1 MSTRFRIVIFILLFI
16 SCEKFDWNNPYDPEC
31 PKDLFTPSSPGVTM
45 EGNSVK
51 LTWSQQ
57 NDNISSF
64 ALFRRAE
71 GESITTLSQ
80 IQKNT
85 TQYVDANITP
95 GKKYTYYVVAV
106 AGTNSSDTIK
116 AEIVPV
122 FPVTISTGAV
132 TELTETSAKLSG
144 NITSAGGGTVTSRG
158 ICWSTTP
165 SPTVNNSKTTEGTGV
180 GVFTSTLVNLLAGT
194 TYYARAYGENSR
206 GISYGSEVVFTTRGL
221 PTLTTSAVS
230 NITAN
235 TANSGGTINGDGG
248 APITVKG
255 LVWSTLPN
263 PTVDLATKTNEGA
276 GSSSFTSSLLGL
288 APNVKYYV
296 RAYATNANGTAYGQ
310 EISFSTLPPS
320 LSALTTNLVSSITA
334 NSAISGGNITADGG
348 SPVTARGICW
358 NTNGSPTIAN
368 TRTQD
373 GSGTGAFTSS
383 MSGLT
388 PLTTYFVRAYATNA
402 TGTSY
407 GQEISFRTVPP
418 SLPTL
423 TINLV
428 SSITTTSAISGG
440 NVSSDGGSPV
450 TVRGVCWNTIGSP
463 TAFDTRTQDG
473 SGTGAFTSFMTGLTP
488 NTTYFVRAY
497 ATNVAGTSY
506 GGQTSFKTQANFE
519 TCSITGVTNGTTYN
533 MQAPVAG
540 SIFTSGDLYK
550 ITMASNIFAFG
561 QATEVAIYRNETKVY
576 SYGSFLVF
584 NESPG
589 NTRTF
594 PIPSGMT
601 PSTCYTIRV
610 TRPEGLNTVVYVTP
624 QFEIR

>member
-1 MSTRFRIVIFILLFI
+1 MRFLFVCFTIVSLF
-16 SCEKFDWNNPYDPEC
+16 SCAKFNWNNPYDPES

-51 LTWSQQ
+51 ITWSQQ
-57 NDNISSF
+57 NDNISGF

-85 TQYVDANITP
+85 TQYVDASITP

-106 AGTNSSDTIK
+106 AGTNSSDTVK

-122 FPVTISTGAV
+122 FPVTISTGVV

-180 GVFTSTLVNLLAGT
+180 GVFTSTLLNLLTGT
-194 TYYARAYGENSR
+194 KYYARAYGENSR
-206 GISYGSEVVFTTRGL
+206 GVSYGSEVTFTTPGI
-221 PTLTTSAVS
+221 PILTTIAVS
-230 NITAN
+230 NIATTSA
-235 TANSGGTINGDGG
+235 TSGGTINGDGG
-248 APITVKG
+248 SPITAKG
-255 LVWSTLPN
+255 IVWSILPN
-263 PTVDLATKTNEGA
+263 PTVELTTKTNEGT
-276 GSSSFTSSLLGL
+276 GSNSYSSSLAGL
-288 APNVKYYV
+288 TPNIKYYV

-310 EISFSTLPPS
+310 EISFTTLPLS
-320 LSALTTNLVSSITA
+320 LSTLTTNVASSITTT
-334 NSAISGGNITADGG
+334 SAVSGGNITADGG
-348 SPVTARGICW
+348 APVITRGICW

-373 GSGTGAFTSS
+373 GSGTGTFMSS
-383 MSGLT
+383 MTGLT
-388 PLTTYFVRAYATNA
+388 PNTNYFVRAYATNA
-402 TGTSY
+402 AGTSY
-407 GQEISFRTVPP
+407 GQQVSFTTLQLSLP
-418 SLPTL
+418 SLT
-423 TINLV
+423 TNLA

-440 NVSSDGGSPV
+440 NVSSDGGSQV
-450 TVRGVCWNTIGSP
+450 LQRGVCWNTIGSP
-463 TAFDTRTQDG
+463 SLNDTQTG
-473 SGTGAFTSFMTGLTP
+473 SGSGIGSFTSFVTSLAP
-488 NTTYFVRAY
+488 NTTYFVRAF
-497 ATNVAGTSY
+497 ATNAAGTAY
-506 GGQTSFKTQANFE
+506 GQQISFKTQANVE